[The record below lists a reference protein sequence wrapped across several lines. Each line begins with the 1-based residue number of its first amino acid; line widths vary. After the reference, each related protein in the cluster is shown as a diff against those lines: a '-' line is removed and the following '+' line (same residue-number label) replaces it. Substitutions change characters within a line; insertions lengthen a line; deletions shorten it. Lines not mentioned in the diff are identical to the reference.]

1 VIDDRT
7 REAFLAAA
15 SSPDDGD
22 LPLAALLL
30 ARLEYREIDPAP
42 WLARLTRLGAIAT
55 ARLERLGPAASVH
68 DRIDALNRLL
78 FEDEGFSGNTE
89 RYEDPRNSFLNDV
102 LERRTGIPISLSVVY
117 LDVARRAG
125 LIVEGV
131 NFPGHFLVRHRTGPA
146 SPDGPRDIIVDPF
159 HQGAQLSEAD
169 CRQLLR
175 RHLGEEAAFDRR
187 LLAPAGKRQILARML
202 HNLKRLYVS
211 MRSFPQA
218 RDAVELLLAL
228 DPHAPVEL
236 RDRGLLSY
244 HLGDFPS
251 ALRDLEQYLRTVPR
265 EAAEKARGGGDP
277 SEQEQIWEYV
287 KALRRRVASLN

>member
-1 VIDDRT
+1 VIDERT
-7 REAFLAAA
+7 RDAFLAAA

-22 LPLAALLL
+22 LPLAALLV
-30 ARLEYREIDPAP
+30 ARIDYREIDPAP
-42 WLARLTRLGAIAT
+42 WLARLTRLGAVAT

-78 FEDEGFSGNTE
+78 FEDEGFSGNTA

-125 LIVEGV
+125 FIVEGV
-131 NFPGHFLVRHRTGPA
+131 NFPGHFLVRHRTGPV

-159 HQGAQLSEAD
+159 HQGAELTEAD

-175 RHLGEEAAFDRR
+175 RHLGTEAAFDRR
-187 LLAPAGKRQILARML
+187 LLAPAGKREILVRML
-202 HNLKRLYVS
+202 RNLKRLYVS

-218 RDAVELLLAL
+218 REAVDLLLAL
-228 DPHAPVEL
+228 DPLSAVDL

-244 HLGDFPS
+244 HLGDDAS
-251 ALRDLEQYLRTVPR
+251 ALRDLERYLRMVPR
-265 EAAEKARGGGDP
+265 QPAEGRSGDEP
-277 SEQEQIWEYV
+277 AEHEQIWEYV